1 MNDST
6 DNALKPNTILHGKSY
21 TYTIEKKLG
30 EGTFG
35 ITYLATTRVKVSGIL
50 GELETTLQVAIK
62 EFFMHDL
69 NGRAGNT
76 VTCGSKDSIY
86 YNYKH
91 QFVRE
96 AQNLSRFNHP
106 HIVKVL
112 EAFEEN
118 DTAYFAMEFI
128 EGGSLHE
135 YIQKNGGLSEHEAL
149 ETIMQIGEA
158 LSAMHR
164 NKMLHLD
171 LKPLNVMRRGNG
183 DLVLIDFGLSKQFD
197 ENGEPESSTRIG
209 FGTRGYAPI
218 EQANY
223 KRGQSFPA
231 TLDIYALGATL
242 FKTLTGITPPEASE
256 VFNEGFPEAE
266 MRNCGVSD
274 DIILLTSWAME
285 PMKAKRPQ
293 SVEEFLAEVRRLLPM
308 ASGETHRTTGTTDE
322 SEPTLPIKTFP
333 DKPIYEEC
341 NGMQIRWAN
350 ELSEYKKGKIREL
363 IRHME
368 KIGYKERF
376 EYTKYGTKRLVR
388 YPLMSL
394 GDQTWDYVYPLTQSG
409 NTDGYFPPRNISL
422 ILNLVRQLEE
432 WTGLPFRL
440 AERKE
445 LRFVHTLR
453 TKTEKE
459 KAGTLCYS
467 LQEGL
472 QYQPIT
478 GYRYTKD
485 IETGHYHPFNF
496 FDFQLV
502 CDRQTPVYGEN
513 FFDVSYTQ
521 RAFDEIQPIGFGL
534 YKVRIG
540 NRWNISSPET
550 PMSLYLPENY
560 ESISNI
566 NIHSYTAYGGP
577 LPLSEINYL
586 GVVTKKGEFT
596 THYELNKHKFVVRI
610 VLSKDIIKEMEMWT

>member
-6 DNALKPNTILHGKSY
+6 DNALKPNTVLHGKSY

-35 ITYLATTRVKVSGIL
+35 ITYLATTRIKVSGIL
-50 GELETTLQVAIK
+50 GELETTIQVAIK

-76 VTCGSKDSIY
+76 VTCGSKDGIY

-171 LKPLNVMRRGNG
+171 LKPLNVMRRENGN
-183 DLVLIDFGLSKQFD
+183 LVLIDFGLSKQFD

-209 FGTRGYAPI
+209 YGTRGYAPI

-521 RAFDEIQPIGFGL
+521 RAFDEIQPIGFSL
-534 YKVRIG
+534 YKVRMG
-540 NRWNISSPET
+540 EKWNITSPQVPT
-550 PMSLYLPENY
+550 RNFLPDDYDSVTNIK
-560 ESISNI
+560 ISNI
-566 NIHSYTAYGGP
+566 PGPGP
-577 LPLSEINYL
+577 LHPYL
-586 GVVTKKGEFT
+586 GLVTKRGDITSFYEFNK
-596 THYELNKHKFVVRI
+596 HSFKLLGAYSDEELNERRKY
-610 VLSKDIIKEMEMWT
+610 S

>member
-50 GELETTLQVAIK
+50 GELETTIQVAIK

-69 NGRAGNT
+69 NGRTGNT

-96 AQNLSRFNHP
+96 AQNLSRFNNP

-135 YIQKNGGLSEHEAL
+135 YIAKNGGLSDREAL

-171 LKPLNVMRRGNG
+171 LKPLNIMRRGNG
-183 DLVLIDFGLSKQFD
+183 NLVLIDFGLSKQFD
-197 ENGEPESSTRIG
+197 ANGEPESSTRIG

-266 MRNCGVSD
+266 MRNCGVND

-293 SVEEFLAEVRRLLPM
+293 SVEEFLAEVRRLLPI
-308 ASGETHRTTGTTDE
+308 ASGEAHRQTGTTAE
-322 SEPTLPIKTFP
+322 SEPTQPLPRTIP
-333 DKPIYEEC
+333 DEPIYEEC

-376 EYTKYGTKRLVR
+376 EYSKYGTKRLVR
-388 YPLMSL
+388 YPIMSL
-394 GDQTWDYVYPLTQSG
+394 GDLTWAYVYPLTQSG

-459 KAGTLCYS
+459 KVGTLCYS

-485 IETGHYHPFNF
+485 IEMGHYHPFNF

-513 FFDVSYTQ
+513 FFDVSCTQ
-521 RAFDEIQPIGFGL
+521 RAFDEIQLIGFGL
-534 YKVRIG
+534 YKVRIE
-540 NRWNISSPET
+540 NDWNITSPES
-550 PMSLYLPENY
+550 PMMCFLAKNY
-560 ESISNI
+560 EYITPFHLFSIPGPGI
-566 NIHSYTAYGGP
+566 PPLILGIKAIIDDITSYYRFD
-577 LPLSEINYL
+577 
-586 GVVTKKGEFT
+586 KG
-596 THYELNKHKFVVRI
+596 KFNFI
-610 VLSKDIIKEMEMWT
+610 ESLSKEEIKEREMWT